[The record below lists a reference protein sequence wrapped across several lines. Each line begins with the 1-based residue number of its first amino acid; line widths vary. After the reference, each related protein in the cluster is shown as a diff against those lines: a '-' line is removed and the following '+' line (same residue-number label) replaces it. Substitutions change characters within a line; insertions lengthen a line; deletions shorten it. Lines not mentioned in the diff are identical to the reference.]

1 MKFAASLAAV
11 GLLIVGAMVMQA
23 AAQPAPA
30 YPPPGSSYPPP
41 GSSYPPPAA
50 SPYPP
55 PAAAPYSPP
64 PASSYPPP
72 GPAPAYTQHPV
83 PPRDDQFSPDELI
96 EAGHRF
102 FGGVSRG
109 LAMIVQRAGSQWGQ
123 PNGYILGEEA
133 GGAFVGGLRY
143 GDGTLY
149 TKNAGDRRVFW
160 EGPTV
165 GFDAGADGART
176 MMLVYNL
183 PSTEA
188 IYDRFGGID
197 GSAYF
202 VGGLGMTA
210 LTARDI
216 VLVPIR
222 TGVGLRLGANLGYL
236 KFTSRP
242 TWNPF

>member
-1 MKFAASLAAV
+1 MNFPIRIAAALVLTAGFFAA
-11 GLLIVGAMVMQA
+11 QA
-23 AAQPAPA
+23 DAQPVPA
-30 YPPPGSSYPPP
+30 YPPAAA
-41 GSSYPPPAA
+41 PPPAA
-50 SPYPP
+50 GPYAPAAPPSYPP
-55 PAAAPYSPP
+55 PAAAPYQAPAASPP
-64 PASSYPPP
+64 
-72 GPAPAYTQHPV
+72 PV
-83 PPRDDQFSPDELI
+83 PPRDDQFSPGELI
-96 EAGHRF
+96 DAGHRF

-109 LAMIVQRAGSQWGQ
+109 LAMIVQKAGSQWGQ
-123 PNGYILGEEA
+123 PNGYVLGEEA

-160 EGPTV
+160 EGPSV

-183 PSTEA
+183 PRTDA
-188 IYDRFGGID
+188 IFDRFGGID

-210 LTARDI
+210 LTANDI
-216 VLVPIR
+216 VIVPIR
-222 TGVGLRLGANLGYL
+222 SGVGLRLGANLGYL

>member
-1 MKFAASLAAV
+1 LFVAGLAVASASAQYTGSVQSAPLGADIPPAA
-11 GLLIVGAMVMQA
+11 
-23 AAQPAPA
+23 
-30 YPPPGSSYPPP
+30 PPPG
-41 GSSYPPPAA
+41 PPPAA
-50 SPYPP
+50 QQQPH
-55 PAAAPYSPP
+55 
-64 PASSYPPP
+64 
-72 GPAPAYTQHPV
+72 G
-83 PPRDDQFSPDELI
+83 DEFSPGELI
-96 EAGHRF
+96 DAGHHF

-109 LAMIVQRAGSQWGQ
+109 LALVVQKAVSQWGQ

-133 GGAFVGGLRY
+133 SGAFVGGLRY

-149 TKNAGDRRVFW
+149 TKNAGDVRVFW

-183 PSTEA
+183 PRTQA
-188 IYDRFGGID
+188 IYDRFGGVN

-202 VGGLGMTA
+202 VGGFGMTA
-210 LTARDI
+210 LTANDV

-222 TGVGLRLGANLGYL
+222 TGVGLRLGANVGYL

>member
-1 MKFAASLAAV
+1 MNLAARFTIIALTSAGLGAWFLAASGTMPAD
-11 GLLIVGAMVMQA
+11 
-23 AAQPAPA
+23 AQTT
-30 YPPPGSSYPPP
+30 PPPEPPP
-41 GSSYPPPAA
+41 SNVGPPV
-50 SPYPP
+50 
-55 PAAAPYSPP
+55 SPP
-64 PASSYPPP
+64 PPPP
-72 GPAPAYTQHPV
+72 QPPASN
-83 PPRDDQFSPDELI
+83 QFSPNEIID
-96 EAGHRF
+96 AGHHF

-109 LAMIVQRAGSQWGQ
+109 LASIVEKAGDRWGQ

-149 TKNAGDRRVFW
+149 TKNAGDLRVYW
-160 EGPTV
+160 QGPSL

-183 PSTEA
+183 PRTGA
-188 IYDRFGGID
+188 IFERFGGVA

-202 VGGLGMTA
+202 IGGLGMTA
-210 LTARDI
+210 LTANDI
-216 VLVPIR
+216 VVVPIR

-236 KFTSRP
+236 KFTPHP

>member
-1 MKFAASLAAV
+1 MSMNYLLRVTVATLFVAGLAV
-11 GLLIVGAMVMQA
+11 
-23 AAQPAPA
+23 APA
-30 YPPPGSSYPPP
+30 SAQYTGSVQSAPLGADIPPAAPPPG
-41 GSSYPPPAA
+41 PPPAA
-50 SPYPP
+50 QQQPH
-55 PAAAPYSPP
+55 
-64 PASSYPPP
+64 
-72 GPAPAYTQHPV
+72 G
-83 PPRDDQFSPDELI
+83 DEFSPSELI
-96 EAGHRF
+96 DAGHHF

-109 LAMIVQRAGSQWGQ
+109 LALVVQKAVSQWGQ

-133 GGAFVGGLRY
+133 SGAFVGGLRY

-149 TKNAGDRRVFW
+149 TKNAGDVRVFW

-183 PSTEA
+183 PRTQA
-188 IYDRFGGID
+188 IYDRFGGVN

-202 VGGLGMTA
+202 VGGFGMTA
-210 LTARDI
+210 LTANDV

-222 TGVGLRLGANLGYL
+222 TGVGLRLGANVGYL